1 MGEEE
6 RIRILELAYELVEP
20 KSPGKV
26 GQTNEGTIKAWAT
39 LFDQAYKAIMKTALG
54 K

>member
-6 RIRILELAYELVEP
+6 RIRILELAYELVESQTP
-20 KSPGKV
+20 KS
-26 GQTNEGTIKAWAT
+26 NEGEIEEWAE
-39 LFDQAYKAIMKTALG
+39 LFDQAYKAIMKTALD

>member
-1 MGEEE
+1 MEEEE

-20 KSPGKV
+20 KIPKSADSITKV
-26 GQTNEGTIKAWAT
+26 KIEAWAT